1 MRPRGTWMTAAAVAG
16 ALLFAATGCSQSPTD
31 STAGA
36 CESEAVL
43 SKLRDDV
50 KTPDTVTAEALSI
63 ENRPDSAAYDISGT
77 TTLSFKAGA
86 DVVHDWKCF
95 AQIVDGKTYAAI
107 RFWDNAAV
115 PGTSQ

>member
-1 MRPRGTWMTAAAVAG
+1 MTAAAVAG
-16 ALLFAATGCSQSPTD
+16 VFLLAATGCSQSPTD

-86 DVVHDWKCF
+86 DVVHDWKCL

-115 PGTSQ
+115 PGAGQ